1 MLSRTRSAVCVA
13 FLLLPAWLTGC
24 EDQATAQGT
33 APIEQDDE
41 GMEDEERVCIE
52 GCDPVEQDCDFGE
65 ACLPDQPG
73 FSCQNLPVDEE
84 GSGVRRRLHDPCEVG
99 SQACDPGLVCLPVA
113 APGCSGSS
121 GCCVA
126 ICDTNRSECTEG
138 TQCYPFFEES
148 LECYPEVGACVLF

>member
-24 EDQATAQGT
+24 DEQTPEQLAS
-33 APIEQDDE
+33 IEQDSE
-41 GMEDEERVCIE
+41 GVEDDERVCIE
-52 GCDPVEQDCDFGE
+52 YCDPVVQDCDPGK

-73 FSCQNLPVDEE
+73 FSCRTVTATTD
-84 GSGVRRRLHDPCEVG
+84 GVRRRLHDPCEVG
-99 SQACDPGLVCLPVA
+99 SQTCEPGLVCLPVA
-113 APGCSGSS
+113 APGCESSS

-126 ICDTNRSECTEG
+126 ICETNRSECTEG

-148 LECYPEVGACVLF
+148 LECYPEVGACVPF